1 MAFTAADVKKLREMT
16 SVGMM
21 DCKKALTE
29 ADGDFD
35 KAIEILREKGLA
47 KAAKK
52 ADRIAAEGMVCAK
65 VCDECGIGAIIEV
78 NSETDFVAKNA
89 DFQKFVNDLATV
101 VIKAN
106 PADIDALKACDMDGM
121 TVEAALQEKI
131 LTIGE
136 NIQIRRFARYDANTV
151 NVAYNHMGGVI
162 GVLVAL
168 EVSEN
173 LKGNATVL
181 ALGKDIGMQ
190 AAAMNPSF
198 MDKSDVDE
206 ATLAK
211 EREILLVQA
220 LEEYKTAA
228 KPKPEQIIHKMVDG
242 RIGKYYEENC
252 LLQQAFVKENKV
264 SVEQHIAA
272 VAKEL
277 GGEIKLASYTRF
289 EKGEGIEKKVDDF
302 AAEVASMAGG
312 K

>member
-35 KAIEILREKGLA
+35 KAIELLREKGLA

-52 ADRIAAEGMVCAK
+52 ADRIAAEGLVKAT
-65 VCDECGIGAIIEV
+65 VCDECGVGAIIEV

-89 DFQKFVNDLATV
+89 DFQQFVSDVANV
-101 VIKAN
+101 VIKDA
-106 PADIDALKACDMDGM
+106 PADVEALKAC
-121 TVEAALQEKI
+121 
-131 LTIGE
+131 
-136 NIQIRRFARYDANTV
+136 
-151 NVAYNHMGGVI
+151 
-162 GVLVAL
+162 
-168 EVSEN
+168 
-173 LKGNATVL
+173 
-181 ALGKDIGMQ
+181 
-190 AAAMNPSF
+190 
-198 MDKSDVDE
+198 E

-211 EREILLVQA
+211 EKEILLIQA
-220 LEEYKTAA
+220 LEENKTAA

-264 SVEQHIAA
+264 SVENHIKA

-277 GGEIKLASYTRF
+277 GGEIKLVKCVRF

-302 AAEVASMAGG
+302 AAEVASMA